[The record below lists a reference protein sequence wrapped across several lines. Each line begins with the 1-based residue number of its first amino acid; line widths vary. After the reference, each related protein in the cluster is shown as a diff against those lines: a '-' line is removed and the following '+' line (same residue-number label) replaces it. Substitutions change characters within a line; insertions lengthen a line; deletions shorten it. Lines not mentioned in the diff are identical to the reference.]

1 MVTAQTEAL
10 STAIGELT
18 DNELLI
24 PPPPYEEEKPPPVGN
39 PLFYG
44 KRNLHFWQ
52 YSRFDPTHGRQE
64 RPASER
70 LHSDAYLGNSAI
82 VSLRRAPLQSSS
94 PYSYACSAIPGYGVN
109 NMQYTASSSA
119 YSGGV
124 SQYLGTSQGWQES
137 SYSQYRDASPGLQGS
152 SADIQLQD
160 GPEGSRGSST
170 SGHSPF
176 ASLSSQPTVE
186 SRTNIRQANYWPT
199 RRRGQ
204 KRNKG
209 WDTDESDSSSEDENL
224 HFRAPGERIDGDVL
238 IMFVREFIGT
248 KAEIRSST
256 HPTDRSREGRNICT
270 KRFQIP
276 EHMRALIND
285 TKDWERERNS
295 TNFKMSPYTY
305 ANSDT
310 WQRRK
315 RAECAQK
322 SQRPRHDSGGR
333 SL

>member
-10 STAIGELT
+10 STAMGELT

-64 RPASER
+64 RPGSAR
-70 LHSDAYLGNSAI
+70 LHSNAYPGNSAI

-109 NMQYTASSSA
+109 NMQYTAPPSA

-137 SYSQYRDASPGLQGS
+137 SYSQYRDAAPGLQGS
-152 SADIQLQD
+152 SANLQLQD

-176 ASLSSQPTVE
+176 ASSYSQRTVE
-186 SRTNIRQANYWPT
+186 NRTNISQANYRPA

-204 KRNKG
+204 KRSKRS
-209 WDTDESDSSSEDENL
+209 DTDDFDSSSEDEIINYYV
-224 HFRAPGERIDGDVL
+224 PGERIGVEV
-238 IMFVREFIGT
+238 ISIFIREFIDPGVV
-248 KAEIRSST
+248 IRQSR
-256 HPTDRSREGRNICT
+256 HPTDRNRCGWNVRAKRALNI
-270 KRFQIP
+270 
-276 EHMRALIND
+276 EHLRALIDD
-285 TKDWERERNS
+285 TQDWDREMSSR
-295 TNFKMSPYTY
+295 NFKTSPYRYT
-305 ANSDT
+305 NSDT
-310 WQRRK
+310 WERRK
-315 RAECAQK
+315 RTECAQK
-322 SQRPRHDSGGR
+322 SQRPSHDYGGR